1 MIIRSRRRRRLS
13 IATLFQFYVCI
24 SIKGET
30 GRKGSYSLEPA
41 ESFKSP
47 TKTVVPSSTDN
58 SYERNLMLDEEMT
71 FGAEKISI
79 DNFKE
84 KFATNPFSE
93 QTINGRSVS
102 VAAGNGYGENEQVI
116 HEK

>member
-1 MIIRSRRRRRLS
+1 M
-13 IATLFQFYVCI
+13 
-24 SIKGET
+24 KGET
-30 GRKGSYSLEPA
+30 VGKSSYSLETA

-47 TKTVVPSSTDN
+47 SKTAVPSSTDN

-84 KFATNPFSE
+84 KFATNPYSE

-102 VAAGNGYGENEQVI
+102 VAGNGYGENEQVS